1 MEMQE
6 ATEVEASLRGQAD
19 IWKYMFGFADSMAL
33 KCAVELRIADI
44 IHSHSPNAGASNSK
58 PMITLSQL
66 ASCIAPSLEITCL
79 TRIMR
84 LLVRRNIFI
93 VHHPS
98 DGGEPLY
105 GLTHSSRWLLHDAE
119 LSLAPMLMMENHP
132 CLMVPWH
139 YFAQCIKGRGP
150 CAFKMAHGLEIW
162 DYASQNPEFNK
173 LFNDEMACTAR
184 VVMKAILTGY
194 EHGFDSIGSLVD
206 VGGGTG
212 GAVAEIVK
220 AYPNIKGF
228 NFDLPHVVAGFGS
241 SPELMER
248 ILLTK
253 CYGPLDFHPTAI
265 IILTLKGPTCLRG
278 SKSVVAM
285 APVYHGVSHVGG
297 DMFEGNIPNA
307 DAIFIKWVMH
317 DWSDS
322 DCIKILKNCRKV
334 IPEKSGKII
343 IVDIV
348 LEPNGEGILDDTG
361 LVFDLLMIAHAS
373 GGRERTE
380 SEWKKILEGGGFP
393 RYKVIKIPAIASIVE
408 AYPM

>member
-1 MEMQE
+1 
-6 ATEVEASLRGQAD
+6 
-19 IWKYMFGFADSMAL
+19 MAL
-33 KCAVELRIADI
+33 KCVVELRIADI
-44 IHSHSPNAGASNSK
+44 IHSHSPNVGASNSK

-84 LLVRRNIFI
+84 LLVRQNIFT

-139 YFAQCIKGRGP
+139 YFAQCIKGGGP

-173 LFNDEMACTAR
+173 LFNDGMACTAR

-194 EHGFDSIGSLVD
+194 EHGFDSIGSLVE

-241 SPELMER
+241 FPELMER

-253 CYGPLDFHPTAI
+253 
-265 IILTLKGPTCLRG
+265 RG

-307 DAIFIKWVMH
+307 DAIFM
-317 DWSDS
+317 
-322 DCIKILKNCRKV
+322 KNCRKV

>member
-19 IWKYMFGFADSMAL
+19 IWKYMFGFAGSMAL

-44 IHSHSPNAGASNSK
+44 IHSHSPTDGAPNSR

-66 ASCIAPSLEITCL
+66 ASSIAPSPDMTYL

-84 LLVRRNIFI
+84 LLVRRNIFAI
-93 VHHPS
+93 HHSS
-98 DGGEPLY
+98 DGEEPLY
-105 GLTHSSRWLLHDAE
+105 GLTHSSRWLLHNAE
-119 LSLAPMLMMENHP
+119 LNLAPMLVMENHP
-132 CLMVPWH
+132 CLMAPWH
-139 YFAQCIKGRGP
+139 YFSQCVKEGGP
-150 CAFKMAHGLEIW
+150 YAFKMAHGLEIW

-173 LFNDEMACTAR
+173 LFNDGMACTAR

-194 EHGFDSIGSLVD
+194 EHGFDGVGSLVD

-212 GAVAEIVK
+212 SAVAEIVK
-220 AYPNIKGF
+220 SYPNIKGF
-228 NFDLPHVVAGFGS
+228 NFDLPHVVA
-241 SPELMER
+241 
-248 ILLTK
+248 T
-253 CYGPLDFHPTAI
+253 
-265 IILTLKGPTCLRG
+265 
-278 SKSVVAM
+278 

-297 DMFEGNIPNA
+297 DMFEGSIPNA
-307 DAIFIKWVMH
+307 DAVFMKWIMH

-322 DCIKILKNCRKV
+322 DCIKILKNCRKA

-348 LEPNGEGILDDTG
+348 LEPNGEGILDDTR
-361 LVFDLLMIAHAS
+361 LVFDLLMIAHTS

-380 SEWKKILEGGGFP
+380 TEWKNILEEGGFP
-393 RYKVIKIPAIASIVE
+393 RYKVIKIPALASIVE

>member
-1 MEMQE
+1 
-6 ATEVEASLRGQAD
+6 
-19 IWKYMFGFADSMAL
+19 
-33 KCAVELRIADI
+33 
-44 IHSHSPNAGASNSK
+44 
-58 PMITLSQL
+58 
-66 ASCIAPSLEITCL
+66 
-79 TRIMR
+79 
-84 LLVRRNIFI
+84 
-93 VHHPS
+93 
-98 DGGEPLY
+98 
-105 GLTHSSRWLLHDAE
+105 
-119 LSLAPMLMMENHP
+119 
-132 CLMVPWH
+132 
-139 YFAQCIKGRGP
+139 
-150 CAFKMAHGLEIW
+150 MAHGLEIW

-173 LFNDEMACTAR
+173 LFNDGMTCTAR

-194 EHGFDSIGSLVD
+194 EHGFDSIGLLVD

-241 SPELMER
+241 FPELMER

-253 CYGPLDFHPTAI
+253 
-265 IILTLKGPTCLRG
+265 RG

-307 DAIFIKWVMH
+307 DAIFMKWVMH

-334 IPEKSGKII
+334 IPKKSGKII